1 MHMANRLTLPI
12 AAVVVAL
19 VVSTTSAVA
28 QVPGDDQAK
37 FTTRESAMWASVKN
51 KELTAIRNTLSDDY
65 AATYDA
71 GIVGK
76 DDEIASISKAQLNSV
91 RLDDV
96 KVHRLDNANV
106 IVTGKATVDGSMDGK
121 SMSGTYNTMTVWH
134 RVGNTWKVAA
144 HSEVKAQ

>member
-1 MHMANRLTLPI
+1 MRMANRLTLPI

-28 QVPGDDQAK
+28 QQAPGDDQAK

-51 KELTAIRNTLSDDY
+51 KEVTAIRNTLSDDY
-65 AATYDA
+65 TATYDA

-76 DDEIASISKAQLNSV
+76 DDEIASISKAQLTSV

-96 KVHRLDNANV
+96 KAHRLDNANV
-106 IVTGKATVDGSMDGK
+106 IVTGSVI
-121 SMSGTYNTMTVWH
+121 
-134 RVGNTWKVAA
+134 
-144 HSEVKAQ
+144 